1 MIYDI
6 THRTLFRYTEPVV
19 HSQHLLHMAPREVAH
34 QSVHHHSLIV
44 EPAPSLRTEHVD
56 AFGNTVVLLE
66 IEMPHTEL
74 VVYARSTIE
83 STPGQLP
90 PFETTAAWDRLHA
103 LDVDVIQFACA
114 SRLTMPTLEI
124 ADYARVSFPP
134 GRPVLEGALD
144 LTRRIFREFRFDA
157 TATDVSTPL
166 TRVFQQRRGV
176 CQDFAHME
184 LACLR
189 ALHIPARYVSGYILT
204 HPPPGQPKMQ
214 GADASH
220 AWVSVWAPET
230 GWVDFDP
237 TNNMVAGDEHIAFAY
252 GRDYDDISPISG
264 ILLGGNE
271 HTVTVAVDVTPLD

>member
-114 SRLTMPTLEI
+114 SRLTVAIKTLAERVFGDPAK
-124 ADYARVSFPP
+124 ADAWMSRANP
-134 GRPVLEGALD
+134 GLSGQRPLD
-144 LTRRIFREFRFDA
+144 LLKDELGAAVVREMLERID
-157 TATDVSTPL
+157 
-166 TRVFQQRRGV
+166 
-176 CQDFAHME
+176 H
-184 LACLR
+184 
-189 ALHIPARYVSGYILT
+189 
-204 HPPPGQPKMQ
+204 
-214 GADASH
+214 
-220 AWVSVWAPET
+220 
-230 GWVDFDP
+230 
-237 TNNMVAGDEHIAFAY
+237 
-252 GRDYDDISPISG
+252 G
-264 ILLGGNE
+264 IF
-271 HTVTVAVDVTPLD
+271 P

>member
-66 IEMPHTEL
+66 IEVPHTEL

-144 LTRRIFREFRFDA
+144 LTRRIFREFKFDA

-176 CQDFAHME
+176 CQDFAHLE

-237 TNNMVAGDEHIAFAY
+237 TNNRVAGDEHIAFAY